1 MNLKQVV
8 ATIFL
13 TAGVSVSAQ
22 AGLVGVKTI
31 TVQNAIGQWLQVAEV
46 AALNTSSTNV
56 SLSSNGATASAPDT
70 WDAASTPDKAIDGIT
85 AGSYGLG
92 QIFHEGSPLTNDTLT
107 ITLASVEELL
117 SIQIWGRTD
126 CCSERDIYNVS
137 FLDTAGGLL
146 YSVRLDASGT
156 SHTAFA
162 DLPNTA
168 QQVPEP
174 ASLALAGLGM
184 LGLFAAR
191 RFPRRSRA

>member
-8 ATIFL
+8 ATLFL

-46 AALNTSSTNV
+46 AALDMSSTNV
-56 SLSSNGATASAPDT
+56 ALASNGATATAPDT
-70 WDAASTPDKAIDGIT
+70 WDAASTPAKAIDGIT
-85 AGSYGLG
+85 AGSYSLG

-137 FLDTAGGLL
+137 FLDATGGLL
-146 YSVRLDASGT
+146 HAMRLDATGT

-162 DLPNTA
+162 NLPNTA

-174 ASLALAGLGM
+174 ASLALVGLGM
-184 LGLFAAR
+184 LGLFATRRAAR
-191 RFPRRSRA
+191 RSGA